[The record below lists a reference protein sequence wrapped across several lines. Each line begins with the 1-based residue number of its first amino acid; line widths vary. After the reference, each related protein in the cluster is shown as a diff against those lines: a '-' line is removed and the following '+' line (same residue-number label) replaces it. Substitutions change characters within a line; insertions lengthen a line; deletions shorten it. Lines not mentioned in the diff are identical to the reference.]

1 MSKPIHLY
9 SHATGPNPWKV
20 VIFLEEL
27 GLPYETEFL
36 DFGVMKSEPFVSV
49 NPNGRV
55 PAIKDP
61 NTGITLW
68 EVSGGIGPYVW
79 DRRLIAYSLVQSSTT
94 FLTHT
99 IKRTSSRTRSF
110 HKNMSR
116 NVGLNSR

>member
-36 DFGVMKSEPFVSV
+36 DFGVMKQEPYLSV

-68 EVSGGIGPYVW
+68 EVSERSRPCQ
-79 DRRLIAYSLVQSSTT
+79 DRRLI
-94 FLTHT
+94 
-99 IKRTSSRTRSF
+99 RTSREQL
-110 HKNMSR
+110 
-116 NVGLNSR
+116 LNT